1 MTNIAM
7 ENPNHKWRFLA
18 WKINYFYGPF
28 SMAMLNTW
36 YRWPIEIDGLDGLPI
51 NSMVMFHGYVK

>member
-1 MTNIAM
+1 MEVSSWENQLYYKWAM
-7 ENPNHKWRFLA
+7 A
-18 WKINYFYGPF
+18 